1 MSNDLRAY
9 GLGPTLVSIG
19 ASGIVQITPPAC
31 CAGMYLKYASGGSL
45 AITGGASLG
54 VATGYVLGSTDINV
68 PGPASFY
75 LAAGLASVA
84 SIVFLRSAGYSN
96 TVG

>member
-1 MSNDLRAY
+1 MSSDLRTY

-19 ASGIVQITPPAC
+19 ASGIVQITPPAK

-54 VATGYVLGSTDINV
+54 VATGYVLGNTDVSID
-68 PGPASFY
+68 GPATFY
-75 LAAGLASVA
+75 LAAGTASVGQ
-84 SIVFLRSAGYSN
+84 IVFKMSAGFSSII
-96 TVG
+96 